1 MMKSKKIK
9 IVDITADDDTVIKI
23 NDVET
28 VEEITPV
35 SADIKEEAS
44 EQPVVNEL
52 KNSKNH

>member
-23 NDVET
+23 NDVKT
-28 VEEITPV
+28 VEEIKPV

-52 KNSKNH
+52 KK